1 MKRVMVFLL
10 LLVLSSF
17 VVAVSSETSAN
28 FNIVDDDE
36 GESYVSPAS
45 FWNVY
50 GGYIVGLII
59 VLIIIIVFSKGTP
72 RVSKR
77 KIKRRRVRR
86 K

>member
-1 MKRVMVFLL
+1 MKRVIVFLL
-10 LLVLSSF
+10 VLVLSGF

-28 FNIVDDDE
+28 FNIVDDDA
-36 GESYVSPAS
+36 GESYVSPMS
-45 FWNVY
+45 FWDSY

-59 VLIIIIVFSKGTP
+59 ILIIVIVFSKGTP

-77 KIKRRRVRR
+77 KVKRRRVRR